1 MAENN
6 DNNRGN
12 NGDQNLLKSLTD
24 LFCQLNNRLSHI
36 ENQDRTTNDGN
47 IVNHTNRVKS
57 NHENYVLS
65 QIVKYDGKNLKHWL
79 TSVKSAF
86 RSCGYSHFLESELD
100 ENHPDYA
107 IYQNCLGTI
116 SLTFIPEKFEV
127 IEHCKSVFQ
136 VWSHMAKVEK
146 DTYAT
151 AVRKFTELINCSY
164 KGGSLRTWLET
175 IIAKFES
182 IESEWCK
189 YTDKHRCV
197 IVMCMLRSNSKFEQL
212 ADRIMMNQNGT
223 MNDIMNEF
231 IEYDEKIKSQ
241 SISSNFGLNEKT
253 AKEKKKSKNGL
264 KCSYCHK
271 IGHKIEDCW
280 EKQKCTP
287 SSSTTNE
294 KSSSTSQKS
303 NSKNQKKVAKTLILK
318 SVEKSSNI
326 WILDSGCT
334 SHTTVNE
341 NLLIDP
347 KDKQVE
353 FELASKD
360 TVTSKKIGNVIIQ
373 PKPDCKL
380 LLKDVAYGEFS
391 SNLISVRKLTEDGFK
406 IIFEDNVAY
415 ISKNDISFTAK
426 TDENNLWII
435 NSQPKNFVLN
445 LWHKRLAHCG
455 QNVLKR
461 IKNDVPAINLKYET
475 CEDCMMNKS
484 ISIPHHTP
492 MIYNNVK
499 PFEMLHVDLLEA
511 PVPSVQGSKY
521 GMLIVDHYSR
531 FTFGIPIVSKSDAAS
546 NLIEFIKF
554 HQKKFKR
561 EVKTIRTDRG
571 KEFIN
576 NELKTFCEENG
587 ITHETTVGY
596 SPQQNGIVE
605 RMNRT
610 VFDTVR
616 LLLNSSNAPHKL
628 WAETMCTSIYV
639 INTWIRE
646 DGKSPYE
653 KFHNKKPCYD
663 HLKTFGCE
671 AFYHQPKPKRSKFD
685 KTSVKLMFIGY
696 TKSVSNFRLY
706 NPVTDEVVITND
718 VKFNENKMY
727 FNWFKTSRKTFDE
740 NSQSISSSIINMD
753 DSNEDSEIES
763 EDEEQFQRNEDTE
776 SVFSDSESITSSSSS
791 NTINQSSSSTS
802 RSYRDANYIPN
813 EDEIES
819 EDSLTLN
826 ENDDNEI
833 IPRRSTR
840 ENRGVPP
847 TRFGFKC
854 VNTYNIPSTYD
865 EAIKSAESNEWKQA
879 IDKEI
884 KQLVKYKVFEKVSHD
899 QSRKVIPTKWIFTR
913 KRDGTYKARLV
924 ACGYSQKFGID
935 YNEICSP
942 TPDSSLTNIIL
953 SYAKTF
959 NFKTRQLDVRTAFLN
974 ANLSEDLYVKTPPGF
989 GNDGHLKLKKALYGL
1004 KQSPLMWYNTI
1015 SSYLI

>member
-24 LFCQLNNRLSHI
+24 LFCQLNNRLSYI

-231 IEYDEKIKSQ
+231 IEYDEKVKSQ
-241 SISSNFGLNEKT
+241 SISSNFGSNEKAKS
-253 AKEKKKSKNGL
+253 AKEKKKFKNGL

-271 IGHKIEDCW
+271 TGHKIEDCW

-294 KSSSTSQKS
+294 KSSSTSQMS

-318 SVEKSSNI
+318 SVEKSSNV
-326 WILDSGCT
+326 WILDSGST
-334 SHTTVNE
+334 SHTTVDE

-347 KDKQVE
+347 EDKQVE
-353 FELASKD
+353 FELASD
-360 TVTSKKIGNVIIQ
+360 ETVTSKKIGNIIIQ

-380 LLKDVAYGEFS
+380 LLKDVAYGGFS

-406 IIFEDNVAY
+406 IIFEDNVAH

-435 NSQPKNFVLN
+435 NSQPKNIVLN

-461 IKNDVPAINLKYET
+461 IKNDVPDINLKYET
-475 CEDCMMNKS
+475 CEDCMINKS

-499 PFEMLHVDLLEA
+499 QFEMLHVDLWEA
-511 PVPSVQGSKY
+511 PVPSAHDHFELNQTKY
-521 GMLIVDHYSR
+521 IRKIM
-531 FTFGIPIVSKSDAAS
+531 
-546 NLIEFIKF
+546 NEF
-554 HQKKFKR
+554 
-561 EVKTIRTDRG
+561 
-571 KEFIN
+571 
-576 NELKTFCEENG
+576 
-587 ITHETTVGY
+587 
-596 SPQQNGIVE
+596 
-605 RMNRT
+605 RMNECKPT
-610 VFDTVR
+610 NVPMAS
-616 LLLNSSNAPHKL
+616 LY
-628 WAETMCTSIYV
+628 I
-639 INTWIRE
+639 
-646 DGKSPYE
+646 
-653 KFHNKKPCYD
+653 HN
-663 HLKTFGCE
+663 
-671 AFYHQPKPKRSKFD
+671 
-685 KTSVKLMFIGY
+685 
-696 TKSVSNFRLY
+696 
-706 NPVTDEVVITND
+706 
-718 VKFNENKMY
+718 
-727 FNWFKTSRKTFDE
+727 
-740 NSQSISSSIINMD
+740 
-753 DSNEDSEIES
+753 
-763 EDEEQFQRNEDTE
+763 EDEEIDENLPIRELIGSLLYVANKTRPDILFSTNWLSRFLTKPTKSLFNAAKQILRYLSGTIDKCLVIGHLDENLLVYTDSSFGQGE
-776 SVFSDSESITSSSSS
+776 SKH
-791 NTINQSSSSTS
+791 STS
-802 RSYRDANYIPN
+802 GLVIRCGNSTIEWKSNKQRKISVSSC
-813 EDEIES
+813 ES
-819 EDSLTLN
+819 EITAIMD
-826 ENDDNEI
+826 
-833 IPRRSTR
+833 
-840 ENRGVPP
+840 GY
-847 TRFGFKC
+847 KC
-854 VNTYNIPSTYD
+854 VTLIN
-865 EAIKSAESNEWKQA
+865 
-879 IDKEI
+879 
-884 KQLVKYKVFEKVSHD
+884 
-899 QSRKVIPTKWIFTR
+899 
-913 KRDGTYKARLV
+913 
-924 ACGYSQKFGID
+924 KFF
-935 YNEICSP
+935 NF
-942 TPDSSLTNIIL
+942 SSLMLI
-953 SYAKTF
+953 S
-959 NFKTRQLDVRTAFLN
+959 FLN
-974 ANLSEDLYVKTPPGF
+974 AI
-989 GNDGHLKLKKALYGL
+989 
-1004 KQSPLMWYNTI
+1004 I
-1015 SSYLI
+1015 SQ